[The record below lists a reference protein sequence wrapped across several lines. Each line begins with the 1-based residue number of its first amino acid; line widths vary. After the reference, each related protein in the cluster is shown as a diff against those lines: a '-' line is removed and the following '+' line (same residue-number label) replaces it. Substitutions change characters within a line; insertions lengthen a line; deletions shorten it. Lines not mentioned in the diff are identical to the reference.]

1 MSLPIAA
8 AGAAQPRK
16 QSVYAIIEDS
26 GQQFKVSEGE
36 LLRVDLR
43 DVEIGPAK
51 QLEFDRVL
59 LVADGEDVKL
69 GTPLVGGAKVLAEVV
84 NPKVAGRKIHVQKYK
99 RRKGYRRHIGHR
111 QKYVEVRITKIV
123 A

>member
-1 MSLPIAA
+1 M
-8 AGAAQPRK
+8 
-16 QSVYAIIEDS
+16 YAIIEDS

-43 DVEIGPAK
+43 DVEIGSAK

-69 GTPLVGGAKVLAEVV
+69 GTPLLDGAKVLAEVV
-84 NPKVAGRKIHVQKYK
+84 KPKVGGRKIRLQRYK
-99 RRKGYRRHIGHR
+99 RRKGYRRQMGHR
-111 QKYVEVRITKIV
+111 QRYVEVRITKIV

>member
-1 MSLPIAA
+1 M
-8 AGAAQPRK
+8 
-16 QSVYAIIEDS
+16 YAIIEDS

-43 DVEIGPAK
+43 DVEIGSAK

-59 LVADGEDVKL
+59 LVADGEKVTL

-84 NPKVAGRKIHVQKYK
+84 NPKVAGRKLHVQKYK
-99 RRKGYRRHIGHR
+99 RRKGHRRHVGHR
-111 QKYVEVRITKIV
+111 QKYVEVRVTKIV